1 MENLP
6 DELLGMICGHCN
18 KPELKSLRLVSR
30 TTLKAANEYLFPE
43 IVVFMNRESL
53 ESCKG
58 ISAHPVLSRTARN
71 LWIQADR
78 PRRTTFSDWE
88 AERKRDFVHM
98 ESIKT
103 ATDVVYAPQSVIK
116 KGDRQADMLAI
127 VQELSLQAKAN
138 LEVATRSKEQSE
150 SLYAKVLRITSEAEE
165 IFYDHSLSTCFRN
178 IFTRCPNVDSVE
190 ITLANSIRRGTI
202 KENEAFKRSGARA
215 FGDMDPDT
223 SGVDALTQ
231 LVSAALAVDFRPR
244 VLKLGDVSHYAFM
257 RRALSDQLKILFT
270 DLEELTW
277 KFTIPYIHDDEIDP
291 EGFDEMV
298 QDFERSGKFVSLLEG
313 APELRK
319 LDLELPFSHHAEE
332 LIMLAWVVGDV
343 TWPLLAHVR
352 LFNFDTT
359 AADLSGFLLRH
370 KDTLTSV
377 CIGEVHLLDPAAGE
391 ESQDRWSDCFLSFA
405 GKLPKVQE
413 FDLRGKFSADWTKFY
428 DFGDLELN
436 ANNTYGRAV
445 SEFLI
450 AGGNQLPE
458 FPEREESDDW
468 LDDDEDDV
476 LQPAVGDD
484 AENEENVDPDV

>member
-1 MENLP
+1 MDNLP
-6 DELLGMICGHCN
+6 DELLGMICSHCN
-18 KPELKSLRLVSR
+18 KLELKSLRLVSR
-30 TTLKAANEYLFPE
+30 TTLKAANECLLPE

-58 ISAHPVLSRTARN
+58 IAAHPVFSRTARN

-78 PRRTTFSDWE
+78 PRRTSFSEWD
-88 AERKRDFVHM
+88 AARKRQFVDL

-103 ATDVVYAPQSVIK
+103 ATDVVYASQSGIK
-116 KGDRQADMLAI
+116 KGDRQAAMLAI
-127 VQELSLQAKAN
+127 VQELQAKAN
-138 LEVATRSKEQSE
+138 LEVATWSKEQCE

-202 KENEAFKRSGARA
+202 EENEAFKRSGARA
-215 FGDMDPDT
+215 FGDMDPET
-223 SGVDALTQ
+223 PGVDALTQ
-231 LVSAALAVDFRPR
+231 LVSAALAVEFRPR

-257 RRALSDQLKILFT
+257 RKALSDQLKILFT

-277 KFTIPYIHDDEIDP
+277 KFTIPYLDDDEIDS
-291 EGFDEMV
+291 EGFDETV
-298 QDFERSGKFVSLLEG
+298 QDFALPGKFVSLLEG
-313 APELRK
+313 APKLRK
-319 LDLELPFSHHAEE
+319 LDLELPFSYQADE

-343 TWPLLAHVR
+343 TWPLLVHVQ
-352 LFNFDTT
+352 LLNFDTT
-359 AADLSGFLLRH
+359 HADLSGFLLRH

-377 CIGEVHLLDPAAGE
+377 CIGEVHLLDSGAGE

-413 FDLRGKFSADWTKFY
+413 FDLRGKFYANWKEFY
-428 DFGDLELN
+428 NFGDLEQN
-436 ANNTYGRAV
+436 ANNRYGRAV

-450 AGGNQLPE
+450 AGGDQLPE
-458 FPEREESDDW
+458 FPEREESDGW

-484 AENEENVDPDV
+484 AENDENVDPDV